1 METLSNLLLGII
13 TILLGAIGYFVKKI
27 MDETQALKT
36 EMKPIAPAVIEIQGK
51 FTQAG
56 HQLLFPL
63 TVAPGSPLKVTEY
76 GDRLLRE
83 SGFYKL
89 LQANRQQLVNLVKDR
104 HPKSNYDIQQE
115 AAEVM
120 QDLLESDDE
129 MALGPKEYAF
139 NNGLDIKILATPAG
153 IALRDEVM
161 KDLKFN

>member
-1 METLSNLLLGII
+1 MDILSNLLLGII
-13 TILLGAIGYFVKKI
+13 TILLGTIGYFVKKI
-27 MDETQALKT
+27 MDDTQVLKK
-36 EMKPIAPAVIEIQGK
+36 EMKPIAPAIIEIQGK
-51 FTQAG
+51 FAQAG

-63 TVAPGSPLKVTEY
+63 TVTPGSPLRVTEY
-76 GDRLLRE
+76 GDKLLRE

-89 LQANRQQLVNLVKDR
+89 LQANRKQLVNLVKER

-115 AAEVM
+115 ATEII

-139 NNGLDIKILATPAG
+139 NNGLDIKVLATPAG

-161 KDLKFN
+161 KDLKF